1 LKNQQYPEEI
11 VEHGIQK
18 ALEKGPIHTEL
29 REQVHVTSNQNNII
43 PFVTSYNPRDYNISH
58 FMKQIDFNLNSSE
71 RMKNVLQKKKI
82 INSKR
87 QPKNLKGFLSSSK
100 FDFQES
106 SPSVKK
112 CTDKRCMTC
121 PSLIEGTSY
130 TFKNGRTFAVMQDIS
145 CKTKNLVYAIICSN
159 CGEFYVGETKTELRT
174 RMTVHRQQTRHQDLT
189 IIRANEHFHD
199 CSGGHFKIFPLYK
212 VNTEGDFLRRRKE
225 TLLIN
230 ILKPSLNDK

>member
-1 LKNQQYPEEI
+1 M
-11 VEHGIQK
+11 IQI
-18 ALEKGPIHTEL
+18 E
-29 REQVHVTSNQNNII
+29 
-43 PFVTSYNPRDYNISH
+43 
-58 FMKQIDFNLNSSE
+58 FNLNSRE
-71 RMKNVLQKKKI
+71 RMKKCIAKKEDYKQKKAAEKSERLLVIIKI
-82 INSKR
+82 
-87 QPKNLKGFLSSSK
+87 
-100 FDFQES
+100 DFHES

-121 PSLIEGTSY
+121 PSLIEGTSF
-130 TFKNGRTFAVMQDIS
+130 TFKNGRTFTLMQDMS
-145 CKTKNLVYAIICSN
+145 CKTKNLAYAIICSN

-174 RMTVHRQQTRHQDLT
+174 PMTVHRQLTRHQDLT

-230 ILKPSLNDK
+230 ILKPS

>member
-1 LKNQQYPEEI
+1 MGEFGDNSCRLLISPVQLKRALIWSQQVDIAGGKELYLLKK
-11 VEHGIQK
+11 QK
-18 ALEKGPIHTEL
+18 RYLFY
-29 REQVHVTSNQNNII
+29 II
-43 PFVTSYNPRDYNISH
+43 NRCIY
-58 FMKQIDFNLNSSE
+58 SE

-82 INSKR
+82 INSKK

-100 FDFQES
+100 FDFHES

-121 PSLIEGTSY
+121 PSLIEGTSF
-130 TFKNGRTFAVMQDIS
+130 TFKNGRTFTVMQDIS